1 MIEHTTYI
9 LLNRSPVTAA
19 AGLSVASAPEF
30 GHYFPFFLPLSSGN
44 FLGAG
49 VAVCLGAA
57 VGAALFMAIAVI
69 FVQRERHILFFYLP
83 IIDEDTQIWDQ

>member
-1 MIEHTTYI
+1 M
-9 LLNRSPVTAA
+9 TAA
-19 AGLSVASAPEF
+19 AGLSVASAPAF
-30 GHYFPFFLPLSSGN
+30 AHYFPFFLPLSSGN

-69 FVQRERHILFFYLP
+69 FVQREQHILFFICPLLMR
-83 IIDEDTQIWDQ
+83 DTQIWDQ